1 MMRNSPEAIA
11 LDVDCRWFSVVR
23 GARVDISRRPVL
35 RRIMRVLVE
44 WRLHTPGETV
54 PLDDLIRT
62 VWPGETFVR
71 DSALNR
77 LRVSIITLRRFGLR
91 EVLLTGTKTR
101 GYHLDP
107 TIAVMLDGDNS
118 SLLTQQMSVA
128 S

>member
-1 MMRNSPEAIA
+1 MTRTESDTIA
-11 LDVDCRWFSVVR
+11 LDVDCRWFSVAR
-23 GARVDISRRPVL
+23 GPRVDISRRPVL
-35 RRIMRVLVE
+35 RRIMRVLVDK
-44 WRLHTPGETV
+44 RLRAPGETV
-54 PLDDLIRT
+54 TLEELIRT

-91 EVLLTGTKTR
+91 AALLTGTTTR

-107 TIAVMLDGDNS
+107 AVPLLLDADNTMPS
-118 SLLTQQMSVA
+118 DEQLSVA